1 MVKIYWT
8 FTYIPPFTISFTQTK
23 TEQYCLLHNPK
34 PDCNTFN
41 TLPHITSL
49 YYTLRLLLASF
60 SPFFLFK
67 WGAAPICWSNYTC
80 ETCSKDCWQ
89 NSIIRFLW
97 LLLWQQK
104 ICLWCL
110 YIMLDCCNFQLN
122 SIYLQPILT
131 FIYNNSVQIG
141 YFKLMLIISSYIFGT
156 YLFG

>member
-60 SPFFLFK
+60 SPFFLLK
-67 WGAAPICWSNYTC
+67 WGAAPICWSNYT
-80 ETCSKDCWQ
+80 TRGMW
-89 NSIIRFLW
+89 N
-97 LLLWQQK
+97 LLQGL
-104 ICLWCL
+104 
-110 YIMLDCCNFQLN
+110 
-122 SIYLQPILT
+122 LT
-131 FIYNNSVQIG
+131 KFNNSLFVAFTLTTENLFVVPLYYVGLLQFSIE
-141 YFKLMLIISSYIFGT
+141 FNLFAANSNL
-156 YLFG
+156 YL